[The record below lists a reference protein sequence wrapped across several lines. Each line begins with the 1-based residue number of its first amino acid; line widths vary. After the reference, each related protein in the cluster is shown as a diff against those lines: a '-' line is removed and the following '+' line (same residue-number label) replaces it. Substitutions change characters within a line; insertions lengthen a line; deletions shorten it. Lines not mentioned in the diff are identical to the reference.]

1 MSKSHEVLKTL
12 SFAATQF
19 LTARGGTSE
28 KSTAFQGLPEECG
41 VVLILFVFVVVVVV
55 FSWKIKSLTVDPIS
69 SIF

>member
-12 SFAATQF
+12 SSAATQF

-41 VVLILFVFVVVVVV
+41 VVLILFVFVVVVV